1 MNEQQPPYTQA
12 KEGRLTWRFLVS
24 VSVLHS
30 MSASSTPP
38 SIRSLLAEMFRE
50 NRAACLVLN
59 GIATALVISYYQVP
73 ALTHFWEGL
82 AALKERWSFG
92 FSCVSTLFAAALLP
106 TLVQWMQSVL
116 AREGRGKRLLLLML
130 FWGYRGMEIDLF
142 YRVQG
147 HLFGH
152 DHSAATLL
160 KKVAF
165 DQFVMS
171 PLWFVPTYIVAL
183 RWAEMGGSW
192 ARVRPTLDRDFWT
205 RTCPAVLLTNWIVW
219 IPALALVYSLPAAL
233 QFPLFSVVMCFFI
246 LIVTMMA
253 GGKSTRSAC

>member
-1 MNEQQPPYTQA
+1 
-12 KEGRLTWRFLVS
+12 
-24 VSVLHS
+24 
-30 MSASSTPP
+30 
-38 SIRSLLAEMFRE
+38 
-50 NRAACLVLN
+50 
-59 GIATALVISYYQVP
+59 
-73 ALTHFWEGL
+73 
-82 AALKERWSFG
+82 
-92 FSCVSTLFAAALLP
+92 
-106 TLVQWMQSVL
+106 MQGVL

-152 DHSAATLL
+152 DHSAVTLL

-171 PLWFVPTYIVAL
+171 PLWFVPTYVVAL

-205 RTCPAVLLTNWIVW
+205 RTCPAVLLTNWVVW
-219 IPALALVYSLPAAL
+219 IPALALVYSLPTAL